1 MDERAAFWELL
12 AAMTRGGALCLC
24 VLCFFLF
31 FRAVVGVLWWG
42 LVVAF
47 GDVYLI

>member
-24 VLCFFLF
+24 VLCFFFLK
-31 FRAVVGVLWWG
+31 VDVGVLWWG

-47 GDVYLI
+47 GDVFLI